1 MVAKRSKTDFDAEC
15 EVIKASLQATGDP
28 VVDAKVRELVTA
40 FGVVDDGEEEG
51 PSKQEVAFLALVATL
66 PEATCSAILTG
77 LAGNRDIPT
86 RVKLFSAMLPEY
98 RELKAASARLDVLK
112 KNIEAGMK
120 YCWLEHTTPRAKHTP
135 F

>member
-1 MVAKRSKTDFDAEC
+1 MD
-15 EVIKASLQATGDP
+15 L
-28 VVDAKVRELVTA
+28 KVRELVTA
-40 FGVVDDGEEEG
+40 FGAVDDGEEEG
-51 PSKQEVAFLALVATL
+51 PSKQEVAFKAPVDTL
-66 PEATCSAILTG
+66 PEATCSNILTG

-98 RELKAASARLDVLK
+98 RELEAASARLDVLK